1 MKRLKT
7 HPHGLKRTAMAL
19 QVPETLLNL
28 DTQHL
33 RGLLEAIIARLTA
46 CELQSTRCEFT
57 LQSLQEREAP

>member
-1 MKRLKT
+1 
-7 HPHGLKRTAMAL
+7 MAL